1 MTDCLFCKIAN
12 GEIPVDLIGES
23 THAVAFKDIHPK
35 QPMHF
40 LVVPKR
46 HFSDV
51 AHLATDD
58 PGALTDL
65 VQLGV
70 ELSKKH
76 SDGSFRLQFNT
87 GAGAGQTV
95 FHAHGH
101 FMSRGVVG
109 LD

>member
-1 MTDCLFCKIAN
+1 MSDCLFCKIAN
-12 GEIPVDLIGES
+12 GEIPATLIGQSE
-23 THAVAFKDIHPK
+23 HAVAFKDIHPK

-40 LVVPKR
+40 LVVPKA

-51 AHLATDD
+51 ADLAEHAPDV
-58 PGALTDL
+58 LVDL

-70 ELSKKH
+70 ELSKRH

>member
-1 MTDCLFCKIAN
+1 MSDCLFCKIAN
-12 GEIPVDLIGES
+12 GEIPVSLIGES
-23 THAVAFKDIHPK
+23 EHAVAFKDIHPK

-40 LVVPKR
+40 LVVPKQ
-46 HFSDV
+46 HFADV
-51 AHLATDD
+51 AELAESS
-58 PGALTDL
+58 PAVLTDL

-70 ELSKKH
+70 SLSKKH

>member
-1 MTDCLFCKIAN
+1 MSDCIFCKIAN
-12 GEIPVDLIGES
+12 SEVPVSFLGES
-23 THAVAFKDIHPK
+23 EHAVAFKDLNPR

-40 LVVPKR
+40 LVVPRR
-46 HFSDV
+46 HYSDV

-58 PGALTDL
+58 PEALTDL

-70 ELSKKH
+70 ALSKKH

-87 GAGAGQTV
+87 GEGAGQTV